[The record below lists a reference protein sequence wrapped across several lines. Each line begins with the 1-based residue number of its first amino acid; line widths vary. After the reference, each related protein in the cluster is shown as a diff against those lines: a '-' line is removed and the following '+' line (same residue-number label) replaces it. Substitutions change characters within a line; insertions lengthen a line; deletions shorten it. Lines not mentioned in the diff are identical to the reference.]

1 MEDPVMTVDGHTYER
16 RAIAAWFALG
26 RRTSPSTGAN
36 IGRTNLI
43 PNFGMRKAIEE
54 FLAVNSQYIREVQT
68 REDQEVALRLQLA
81 LVEERLRVS
90 RYTFKWKGYWA
101 GWLSEALPWRNLCL
115 HHQSGREGRPPG
127 ICPRRWR
134 DTGAESEPG

>member
-1 MEDPVMTVDGHTYER
+1 LPDINAFLCPITREIMEDPVMTVDGHTCER

-36 IGRTNLI
+36 IGSTNLI

-81 LVEERLRVS
+81 SVEERLRVS
-90 RYTFKWKGYWA
+90 RYTFKLEELL
-101 GWLSEALPWRNLCL
+101 GWVVK
-115 HHQSGREGRPPG
+115 
-127 ICPRRWR
+127 
-134 DTGAESEPG
+134 